1 MVKSYF
7 KQNHCHTCHT
17 RFAVFFPLLFT
28 VTASILQ
35 WSVAFLYFLLRGS
48 LGLVLNALGVTRSC
62 DCPVH
67 HPPFFLQAPVDWF
80 GLVPLTGLLW
90 LPSRLNCSAFQIYYA
105 PSPHLSIATGHICFC
120 TWLMW
125 LNVIQVAVSITS
137 RIQ

>member
-62 DCPVH
+62 DCPVR

-80 GLVPLTGLLW
+80 GLVPLRHRVVMVTFQAQLQCLSDLLRTFPTLIYCHWPYMFLHLVNVAKCYSGSGL
-90 LPSRLNCSAFQIYYA
+90 
-105 PSPHLSIATGHICFC
+105 HH
-120 TWLMW
+120 
-125 LNVIQVAVSITS
+125 
-137 RIQ
+137 